1 MNIKQL
7 TFIFE
12 VYGSK
17 PEGWPVDKVKEIYDL
32 LETNSDAI
40 SLKKEFDEMIYEIVR
55 SRTLYPTEEVDKLII
70 KISPQI
76 DKINNI
82 LNDKLVRA

>member
-1 MNIKQL
+1 MSRKIKH
-7 TFIFE
+7 
-12 VYGSK
+12 
-17 PEGWPVDKVKEIYDL
+17 
-32 LETNSDAI
+32 LE
-40 SLKKEFDEMIYEIVR
+40 LKKEFDEMIYEIVR
-55 SRTLYPTEEVDKLII
+55 SRTLYPAEEVDKLII

>member
-1 MNIKQL
+1 M
-7 TFIFE
+7 
-12 VYGSK
+12 SK
-17 PEGWPVDKVKEIYDL
+17 KTKN
-32 LETNSDAI
+32 LE
-40 SLKKEFDEMIYEIVR
+40 LKKEFDEMIYEIVR

-82 LNDKLVRA
+82 LEGKIARA